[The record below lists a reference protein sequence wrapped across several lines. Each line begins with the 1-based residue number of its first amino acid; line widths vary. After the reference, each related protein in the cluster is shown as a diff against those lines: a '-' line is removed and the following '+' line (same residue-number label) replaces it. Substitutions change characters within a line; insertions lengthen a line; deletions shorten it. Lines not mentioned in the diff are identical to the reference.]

1 MIFNAIA
8 AFICG
13 MFLVM
18 FSGTLIASTIALA
31 KSCFCK
37 PFEWAD
43 TLVLSMVVFIS
54 VFALIGAYSII
65 TMIGTPA

>member
-1 MIFNAIA
+1 
-8 AFICG
+8 
-13 MFLVM
+13 M

-43 TLVLSMVVFIS
+43 TLVLSMVVFMS
-54 VFALIGAYSII
+54 VFALIGTYSII
-65 TMIGTPA
+65 TMIGTTA

>member
-1 MIFNAIA
+1 MIFNVIA

-31 KSCFCK
+31 KSCLSK

-43 TLVLSMVVFIS
+43 TIVLCMVMFMS
-54 VFALIGAYSII
+54 VFALIGAYSIV
-65 TMIGTPA
+65 TMIGNPA

>member
-8 AFICG
+8 VFICG
-13 MFLVM
+13 MFLVV
-18 FSGTLIASTIALA
+18 FSGTLIASIIALA

-43 TLVLSMVVFIS
+43 TLVLSMVVFMS
-54 VFALIGAYSII
+54 VFALVGTYSII
-65 TMIGTPA
+65 TMFGNPA